1 MRSWRCFERAQS
13 CESDADSIT
22 GGATDSTLSLTTWYV
37 VREAFK
43 TTPEYSE
50 SGKENGQKRHN
61 ALGVD
66 PLHTFDWLRVVLDEC
81 TMMKTHTTQTAK
93 ACFAL
98 KGQFRWLISGTLIHD
113 NLDEMYSYFN
123 FLKMPAMDEKKEFT
137 KQFIIKR
144 GKARMANPA
153 LSEQVKDLMIRR
165 TAKSTIA
172 GAPILVLP
180 PVSYYEIPVACL
192 PHEQRLH
199 DNLAKEVAFII
210 RNILRELKAGRMKK
224 PEAKKRIVVQL
235 TRRRLATGHFWLI
248 AAELQGLLAVR
259 KEEALFMKLNNQE
272 AFEAFIKECVDD
284 PRTMADDQMLA
295 RTCKVLQEWQVR
307 RDPKSNKKIRFPVWT
322 FLEYHCLLLSAKI
335 RAVKQKLREWMADN
349 PSRKIIVF
357 SVFIAEINI
366 IHHICKTMGWGA
378 RTYHGGM
385 SATSRENTLK
395 KWRDEP
401 EINIL
406 LSSLGAGGMGL
417 NLVHASRCLIV
428 DLHWNAALEEQ
439 AMARI
444 YRLGQT
450 KKTEIARITVHGT
463 FDDNLLNKQLAKS
476 TNIACVMNGK
486 AFIKNTSL
494 ADLLLLNGWTEDEVK
509 GLDDDKPRRTNEDDD
524 FIDDADVEE
533 EDADEVDDDEYV
545 PKKRSKKTKSKSK
558 AKTRSKTPTLFV
570 DSDDDDDDDST
581 ADGSKSKAGSES
593 GLAGESEASG
603 GINDEDLNDEEVD
616 FGMDDEEI
624 GNHFTNLS
632 EDFTGISGLKCKV

>member
-1 MRSWRCFERAQS
+1 MSLTKVPQS
-13 CESDADSIT
+13 VDSLT
-22 GGATDSTLSLTTWYV
+22 HHPSLTTWYV

-43 TTPEYSE
+43 STPEYSE
-50 SGKENGQKRHN
+50 DGKDGKKGKKRSDT
-61 ALGVD
+61 LGVD

-98 KGQFRWLISGTLIHD
+98 KGQYRWLISGTLIHD

-123 FLKMPAMDEKKEFT
+123 FLKMPGMDDKKEFT

-144 GKARMANPA
+144 GKARMANA
-153 LSEQVKDLMIRR
+153 TLSERVKDLMIRR

-172 GAPILVLP
+172 GAPILILP
-180 PVSYYEIPVACL
+180 PVSYYEISVACR

-199 DNLAKEVAFII
+199 DNLAKEVAFTISDII
-210 RNILRELKAGRMKK
+210 KQLKAGMIKK
-224 PEAKKRIVVQL
+224 PEAKTRIVVQL

-248 AAELQGLLAVR
+248 AAELQGLLLVR
-259 KEEALFMKLNNQE
+259 KEEDLFLKIGNQA

-295 RTCKVLQEWQVR
+295 RTCNILQEWPVK
-307 RDPKSNKKIRFPVWT
+307 RDKNGKKIRFPVWA
-322 FLEYHCLLLSAKI
+322 FLEFHCLLLSAKI
-335 RAVKQKLREWMADN
+335 RAVKQKLKEWMAED
-349 PSRKIIVF
+349 PTRKIIVF

-385 SATSRENTLK
+385 SASSRENTLT

-401 EINIL
+401 KINIL

-450 KKTEIARITVHGT
+450 KKTEIVRITVQGT
-463 FDDNLLNKQLAKS
+463 FDDNLLQKQLTKS

-486 AFIKNTSL
+486 AFIKNTPL
-494 ADLLLLNGWTEDEVK
+494 TDLLLLNGWTAEEVK
-509 GLDDDKPRRTNEDDD
+509 GLDDDQPRRTKQDDD

-533 EDADEVDDDEYV
+533 EDAEEVDDDDYA
-545 PKKRSKKTKSKSK
+545 PNKRSKKTKAKSK
-558 AKTRSKTPTLFV
+558 AKSKPESKSKTQSLFV
-570 DSDDDDDDDST
+570 DSDDDDDDS
-581 ADGSKSKAGSES
+581 ADGSDPKAES
-593 GLAGESEASG
+593 QAGLAGDFTASH
-603 GINDEDLNDEEVD
+603 GINEDDLNDEEVD
-616 FGMDDEEI
+616 YGMDEEET
-624 GNHFTNLS
+624 GDHFTNLA
-632 EDFTGISGLKCKV
+632 EDFTGISGLKCEV